1 MVLHTKMRDT
11 NEPPI
16 LRTPEVEKTHP
27 NGICR
32 SHFERK
38 AVPCAQGKLFP
49 LLSRD
54 EGCEAD
60 FKFDIP
66 TMALEVQKL
75 MNAGGGVWQE
85 TASSLWAVTSISAIT
100 PTKIAFV
107 LHSTQPSLTPTE
119 ARCEVFHGRRTST
132 KKTNHQDLVVEV
144 NETVAALVRHL
155 PVSIWRPVVEE
166 LPESAKVEGYRLTSA
181 NIFGG
186 FDLGIEQLGKE
197 LNLIKLAE
205 YIDSP
210 KNAHRG
216 KVRVHRAAK
225 SSLKDKVSVYI

>member
-75 MNAGGGVWQE
+75 LKAGGGMWQE
-85 TASSLWAVTSISAIT
+85 APSSLWAVTSISAIT

-107 LHSTQPSLTPTE
+107 LNPTQPSLAPSE
-119 ARCEVFHGRRTST
+119 ARCEVFNGRRTST

-144 NETVAALVRHL
+144 NEAVAALVRHL
-155 PVSIWRPVVEE
+155 PLSVWRPVVEK
-166 LPESAKVEGYRLTSA
+166 LPESALVQPYRLTSA